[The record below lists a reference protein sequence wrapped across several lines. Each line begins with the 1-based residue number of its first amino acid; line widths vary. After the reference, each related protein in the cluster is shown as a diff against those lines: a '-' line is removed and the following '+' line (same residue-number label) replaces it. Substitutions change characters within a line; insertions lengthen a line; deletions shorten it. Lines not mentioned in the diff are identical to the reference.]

1 MASAEEI
8 TLNAPHAP
16 HENAIDAFNVVLHT
30 IKSEIVKSRHHW
42 NQHERRMWS
51 RAAHLSDDEL
61 TSFNIE
67 HDLVQIRSGA
77 TAYGIIVFGK
87 IRIPAVHDE
96 KGEGFVHVRIHDP
109 PNRGS
114 EDVRFHSIFTEE
126 IRPDE
131 ETPPTGYCA
140 IHTIDKPLEFFNE

>member
-1 MASAEEI
+1 MASAEEVS
-8 TLNAPHAP
+8 LNAPHAP
-16 HENAIDAFNVVLHT
+16 HKNAIDAFNILLPT
-30 IKSEIVKSRHHW
+30 IKSEILKSRHHW
-42 NQHERRMWS
+42 NKHEPRMWL
-51 RAAHLSDDEL
+51 RAAHLSDHEL
-61 TSFNIE
+61 TSFTIE
-67 HDLVQIRSGA
+67 HDLVLIRSG
-77 TAYGIIVFGK
+77 TTSYGVIVFGK

-140 IHTIDKPLEFFNE
+140 IQTLDKPLEFFNE